1 MKGGS
6 ASVQLEDDEEMDE
19 EGWVRKKAKKIA
31 KKAKDKGRG
40 VAGMGSASGY
50 GSGSGTGS
58 KPWEGQVSKGLGY
71 FRVNLSAVLG

>member
-1 MKGGS
+1 LKGGS
-6 ASVQLEDDEEMDE
+6 TSVQLEEDEEMDE

-40 VAGMGSASGY
+40 VAGGI
-50 GSGSGTGS
+50 GSGAGS

-71 FRVNLSAVLG
+71 FRVNLSAVIG